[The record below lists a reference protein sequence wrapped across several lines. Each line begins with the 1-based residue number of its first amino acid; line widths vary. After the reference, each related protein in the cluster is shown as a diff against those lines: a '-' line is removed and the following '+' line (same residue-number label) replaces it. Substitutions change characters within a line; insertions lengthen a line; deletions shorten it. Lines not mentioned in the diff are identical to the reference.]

1 VGAVVTGLVF
11 LIVGALVYAFNT
23 ESHDSKITF
32 NRFGLD
38 LGETET
44 VTVLLA
50 LGLFFLGLGAFR
62 WIRSQGPLDDEDELL
77 EQDGTAA
84 AEDESE
90 EPQ

>member
-32 NRFGLD
+32 DRFGLEM
-38 LGETET
+38 GETET

-50 LGLFFLGLGAFR
+50 LGVFFLGLGAFR
-62 WIRSQGPLDDEDELL
+62 WIRSQGPLDDE
-77 EQDGTAA
+77 
-84 AEDESE
+84 EDEE
-90 EPQ
+90 DDAPTGA